1 MSVIRKKRETM
12 KIGFKMF
19 FAAMATIAMGCF
31 VLTACQPEPE
41 PEPDFSEFDSLGY
54 EIGDSIIVHF
64 ADERWATLNYTSY
77 VEHED
82 LSGYDWINI
91 IAHKEGSTYPF
102 FKMKIL
108 KGEGVHAGHT
118 SINDAGLGYT
128 IPGAIT
134 GDPQCGSVFYYES
147 SQVNS
152 PDGTVTS
159 DWWPLDISMSVLK
172 YIDSTNQVTAYVT
185 GTMFD
190 YKSWVMREV
199 ENVEDAEVRDFTI
212 TFGDLPVNVH

>member
-1 MSVIRKKRETM
+1 M
-12 KIGFKMF
+12 KNSGKLFL
-19 FAAMATIAMGCF
+19 AALAAVAMGCM
-31 VLTACQPEPE
+31 VLVACQEEPE
-41 PEPDFSEFDSLGY
+41 PEPDFSEYDSLGY

-64 ADERWATLNYTSY
+64 GDERWTTLNYTSY
-77 VEHED
+77 VEHEE

-91 IAHKEGSTYPF
+91 IAHKDGVTYPR

-128 IPGAIT
+128 IPGAMT
-134 GDPQCGSVFYYES
+134 GDPQCGSVLYYENG
-147 SQVNS
+147 QINS
-152 PDGTVTS
+152 PDGTTTS

-190 YKSWVMREV
+190 YKSWVLREA
-199 ENVEDAEVRDFTI
+199 ENVEDAEVREFTI
-212 TFGDLPVNVH
+212 TFGDLPVTVH